1 MIRHLPLLFAALLAA
16 LLALAFARW
25 AFLPAKYVPRFRIR
39 TMQLRVILRLH
50 PGRGFASL
58 PELWWNWGRWAAYR
72 ESGRTRPTLT
82 RRQRIVR
89 PSSHAVYLGRAHCRH
104 RLWVTIQECILLV
117 GRSRSGKSGF
127 LGKVIIRFRGAKLSA
142 TTKPDLFR
150 RTSRVA
156 ARLGR
161 PVWKFDPQRIDGPA
175 SFSNARWDPIPGCQ
189 DPTTAMRRGTAW
201 TDAVR
206 TKGTESGDFWSD
218 QAAVQMPA
226 LFSAAALAGLNILAP
241 YHWIMSGDTRPAE
254 RILRAHGR
262 GTWAS
267 TVGQMRGAADDK
279 TAATIKR
286 VLVSALRFLED
297 PRIAECLLPAPGEG
311 FRIEEFLLAEGSLYL
326 MADPRGE
333 SSPVAPVF
341 SCFVN
346 EIHWTACQMAAAER
360 GERLDPPLL
369 LLLDEVAKL
378 CPGLPVPSLLA
389 DSGGRGITMVIA
401 CQGLAQLEEVWGR
414 PAVRSIL
421 DTTNQLY
428 LRGIQDPDTLK
439 MASDLCDV
447 ATYRARGKAG
457 ETADYPVATQ
467 GMISRLP
474 KRRAMVMRGG
484 LAPVIAHLPMVWND
498 WRYRLARLTGGTVAD
513 LTVAKPV
520 PASVPA
526 IATTASVLVP
536 ADDQAPAELAGV
548 SSAAAVNGHA
558 AAGGWSPA
566 VRQALGARYPWDKR

>member
-1 MIRHLPLLFAALLAA
+1 MIRYFPLLLAA
-16 LLALAFARW
+16 VVAMLLLLAFARW

-50 PGRGFASL
+50 AGRGFASL

-82 RRQRIVR
+82 RRQRIAR
-89 PSSHAVYLGRAHCRH
+89 PSSHAVYLGRAHYRH
-104 RLWVTIQECILLV
+104 RLWQTIQECILLV

-175 SFSNARWDPIPGCQ
+175 SRSNAKWDPIPGCQ

-206 TKGTESGDFWSD
+206 TKGTEGGSFWSD
-218 QAAVQMPA
+218 QAAIQMPA
-226 LFSAAALAGLNILAP
+226 LFSAAALAGLDILAP

-262 GTWAS
+262 GTWAK
-267 TVGQMRGAADDK
+267 TVGQMRGADDK
-279 TAATIKR
+279 TSATIKR
-286 VLVSALRFLED
+286 VLISALKFLED
-297 PRIAECLLPAPGEG
+297 PRIAECVLPAPGEG
-311 FRIEEFLLAEGSLYL
+311 FSIEEFLFAEGSLYL

-346 EIHWTACQMAAAER
+346 EIHWTACQMAAAEH

-401 CQGLAQLEEVWGR
+401 CQGLAQLEEVWGEF
-414 PAVRSIL
+414 AVRSIL

-428 LRGIQDPDTLK
+428 LRGIQDPETLK
-439 MASDLCDV
+439 MASDLSDV
-447 ATYRARGKAG
+447 ATYCARGKAG

-474 KRRAMVMRGG
+474 KRRALVLRGG
-484 LAPVIAHLPMVWND
+484 CAPVIAHLPMVWND
-498 WRYRLARLTGGTVAD
+498 WRYRLARLSGSTVAD
-513 LTVAKPV
+513 LTTAAPV
-520 PASVPA
+520 SVPA
-526 IATTASVLVP
+526 AAPATPQPVLVA

-548 SSAAAVNGHA
+548 PATRS
-558 AAGGWSPA
+558 GWSSPA
-566 VRQALGARYPWDKR
+566 RRAPGPRYPWDER

>member
-1 MIRHLPLLFAALLAA
+1 MIRHLPLLFAALPAV

-39 TMQLRVILRLH
+39 TMQLRVLLRLH
-50 PGRGFASL
+50 PGRGFANL
-58 PELWWNWGRWAAYR
+58 GELWWNWGRFAAYR

-82 RRQRIVR
+82 RRQRVVR
-89 PSSHAVYLGRAHCRH
+89 PSSHAVYIGRAHYRH
-104 RLWVTIQECILLV
+104 KLWQTIQECILVV
-117 GRSRSGKSGF
+117 GRARSGKSGW
-127 LGKVIIRFRGAKLSA
+127 LGKVIIRFHGAKVSA

-175 SFSNARWDPIPGCQ
+175 SRSNAKWDPIPGCQ

-206 TKGTESGDFWSD
+206 TKGTEGGSFWSD
-218 QAAVQMPA
+218 QAAIQMPA

-267 TVGQMRGAADDK
+267 TVGQMRGADDK
-279 TAATIKR
+279 TSATIKR
-286 VLVSALRFLED
+286 VLISALKFLED
-297 PRIAECLLPAPGEG
+297 PRIAECVLPGPGEG
-311 FRIEEFLLAEGSLYL
+311 FSIEEFLFAEGSLYL
-326 MADPRGE
+326 MADPRGD

-341 SCFVN
+341 SAFVN

-360 GERLDPPLL
+360 GERIDPPLL
-369 LLLDEVAKL
+369 VLLDEVAKL

-401 CQGLAQLEEVWGR
+401 CQGLAQLEDCWGES
-414 PAVRSIL
+414 AVRSIL

-428 LRGIQDPDTLK
+428 LRGIQDPETLK
-439 MASDLCDV
+439 MASDLSDV
-447 ATYRARGKAG
+447 ATYYARGKAG

-474 KRRAMVMRGG
+474 KRRALVLRGG
-484 LAPVIAHLPMVWND
+484 CAPVIAHLPMVWND
-498 WRYRLARLTGGTVAD
+498 WRYRLARLSGGTVAD
-513 LTVAKPV
+513 LTVAKPL
-520 PASVPA
+520 PTSVPA
-526 IATTASVLVP
+526 VATTASVLVP
-536 ADDQAPAELAGV
+536 ADGQAPAELAGV
-548 SSAAAVNGHA
+548 AP
-558 AAGGWSPA
+558 AGPA
-566 VRQALGARYPWDKR
+566 SLPVRNWQPDERRRPPAPRYPWDKR